1 MHRGEVFVGLL
12 GDARYEFTVIGDAV
26 NVGQRLQAESRHLGA
41 SIVVSAEAFAAGK
54 IDEAGSD
61 RWLRHNGVR
70 LRGRR
75 ETIDAY
81 AYK

>member
-1 MHRGEVFVGLL
+1 MRGSPSRWRSPPRCWRSRSSSGA
-12 GDARYEFTVIGDAV
+12 G
-26 NVGQRLQAESRHLGA
+26 VGQRLQAESRHLGA

-61 RWLRHNGVR
+61 RWVRHNGVR